1 MSIILTYTGR
11 HIDLL
16 SPNPAEF
23 NLVDIAHALSQINRF
38 TGHTAYPYSV
48 AQHSVLCARL
58 VPQEHQLEA
67 LFHDAHEAYTGDVT
81 SPLKALLPDYRELED
96 RMECAMRG
104 ALHLP
109 AVKSAI
115 VKHADLVMLATERR
129 DLMPQDSSPWNCLVG
144 IEPDYAVINPWQPT
158 VAAAEFITMAL
169 RLIPE
174 ADHDMWI
181 EKGQLHARA

>member
-1 MSIILTYTGR
+1 MSVILTYTGR
-11 HIDLL
+11 HVDLL

-81 SPLKALLPDYRELED
+81 SPLKALLPDYQEIEA
-96 RMECAMRG
+96 RMECALRA
-104 ALHLP
+104 ALYLP
-109 AVKSAI
+109 ATKSDI
-115 VKHADLVMLATERR
+115 VKHADLVMLATEKR
-129 DLMPQDSSPWNCLVG
+129 DLMPLDLNRWGCLTG

-174 ADHDMWI
+174 ADHNLWVT
-181 EKGQLHARA
+181 EGQLHART